1 MTAIAKHAD
10 VQKNGT
16 ATFMARVLGQSGL
29 AVQQAD
35 VASIA
40 YSVYLLDEN
49 DPNAE
54 SVVTGHSAVS
64 VSVSSAVFD
73 SLQGADPRWD
83 AGRLAGGY
91 NFLHTLSIAAN
102 QAFTLRGRRYLVRFT
117 FTPASGQVLHVDYL
131 LAVR

>member
-1 MTAIAKHAD
+1 VTAIAKHAE

-16 ATFMARVLGQSGL
+16 ATFMARVLGESGVAIQQS
-29 AVQQAD
+29 D
-35 VASIA
+35 VAGIA

-64 VSVSSAVFD
+64 VSVASAVFD

-83 AGRLAGGY
+83 AGY

-102 QAFTLRGRRYLVRFT
+102 QAFSLRGRRYLVRFT